1 MLDTIQFQK
10 NMRRGEGNKHCEWEA
25 RRGEKD
31 GEDSER
37 ARSVA
42 AGLMVGG
49 LV

>member
-1 MLDTIQFQK
+1 MNGK
-10 NMRRGEGNKHCEWEA
+10 RGEG
-25 RRGEKD
+25 REKD